1 MRNYKLNEMK
11 LSKHLKVRA
20 CLYKTA
26 KIGLVS
32 LMIVG
37 TNLSPIL
44 TLAEETQSVRKM
56 QVQFSH

>member
-37 TNLSPIL
+37 TNVRLLSDIL
-44 TLAEETQSVRKM
+44 FCHLHKAP
-56 QVQFSH
+56 